1 MLMEDCLLLVDESL
15 FLSLF
20 LEFLL
25 IKLVE
30 QKSLKIFSLDYY
42 AIVSPVVEHIKN
54 HDVWCL

>member
-1 MLMEDCLLLVDESL
+1 MEEYFLLVDESL

-30 QKSLKIFSLDYY
+30 QTSLKIFSLDYY
-42 AIVSPVVEHIKN
+42 DIVSPVVEHIKK
-54 HDVWCL
+54 HGVWCQ